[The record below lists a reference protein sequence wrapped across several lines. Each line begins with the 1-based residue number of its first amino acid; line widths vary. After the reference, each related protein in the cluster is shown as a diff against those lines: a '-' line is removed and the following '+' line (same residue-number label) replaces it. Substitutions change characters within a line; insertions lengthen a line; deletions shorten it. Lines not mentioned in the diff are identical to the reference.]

1 MFSSPTAT
9 FRVAATGG
17 SGPMSISMSC
27 TCTGSHSST
36 SICFKGI
43 VAPSMLAQSESSPS
57 TVMVAVAA
65 STTMS
70 EISTCPASVVGGTA
84 GAVVG
89 AVVAS
94 GLGVGSC
101 SSSPPQA
108 AVSSVRPARTLATRK
123 NILFILASFRSS
135 VNMWPWAPRQLRLL
149 HVVLLLCLRFQKGDE
164 LLQIGVGEHTGVKR
178 RHCLGP
184 LSGFLRDLLGVRFAE
199 VLAHGGPLALQA
211 VTTGTSVAEEQGA
224 PVLSGVAGAGQG
236 GVRQREPIVGE
247 ILA

>member
-1 MFSSPTAT
+1 MFSSSVAT
-9 FRVAATGG
+9 FRVASTGG
-17 SGPMSISMSC
+17 SGPMSISRSR
-27 TCTGSHSST
+27 TCAGSHSST

-43 VAPSMLAQSESSPS
+43 VAPSMSAQSVSSPS
-57 TVMVAVAA
+57 TVMVAEAT

-70 EISTCPASVVGGTA
+70 EISTCSASVGVTATAAVGLGY
-84 GAVVG
+84 
-89 AVVAS
+89 AS

-178 RHCLGP
+178 RHRLGP
-184 LSGFLRDLLGVRFAE
+184 SSDFLRDLLGVRFAE
-199 VLAHGGPLALQA
+199 VLAHGG
-211 VTTGTSVAEEQGA
+211 
-224 PVLSGVAGAGQG
+224 
-236 GVRQREPIVGE
+236 
-247 ILA
+247 